1 MSARS
6 ASLGGALVGVNP
18 AAALAADVPED
29 RSLDEFAAAAD
40 DADVADDADTAAEAT
55 APADGDDT
63 VDGPQ
68 VSPADVDP
76 VEATLDH
83 TPEGAPCA
91 VCGETVTRRWRDD
104 AGYVCPGCK
113 EW

>member
-6 ASLGGALVGVNP
+6 PALGGALVGVNP
-18 AAALAADVPED
+18 AATLAADVPED
-29 RSLDEFAAAAD
+29 RSLDD
-40 DADVADDADTAAEAT
+40 TDSDADADTPADAT

-76 VEATLDH
+76 VKATLDH

>member
-1 MSARS
+1 MCRRVRRRS
-6 ASLGGALVGVNP
+6 GGALVGVNP

-29 RSLDEFAAAAD
+29 RSLD
-40 DADVADDADTAAEAT
+40 DADSDTDADTAADAT